1 MIDSNRDAFYF
12 IFDLDD
18 ISGGVSYD
26 SAVGVIEIIKSIR
39 IVDFRFRTIRID
51 VLRLKTRNTVYFKQ
65 GI

>member
-1 MIDSNRDAFYF
+1 MIDSNRDAFYS

-26 SAVGVIEIIKSIR
+26 SAVGAIEIIKSIR